1 MANQNDQD
9 GVARIPVYDES
20 FQTTDNQLGGQSGNL
35 GFVPSSQVDPDSIS
49 GDMYS
54 HRSNQ
59 FSDHGFESSGN
70 TSRASGHVADFLNK
84 RGFGWL
90 MEVQQESDDEYQRP
104 LL

>member
-1 MANQNDQD
+1 MAHQNNDD
-9 GVARIPVYDES
+9 GVARIPVYDENVAAS
-20 FQTTDNQLGGQSGNL
+20 DNQFDSQSGNM

-54 HRSNQ
+54 GRSSQ
-59 FSDHGFESSGN
+59 FSDRGYESSGN
-70 TSRASGHVADFLNK
+70 ASKASGHVADFLSK

-90 MEVQQESDDEYQRP
+90 MEVQQESDEEYQKP